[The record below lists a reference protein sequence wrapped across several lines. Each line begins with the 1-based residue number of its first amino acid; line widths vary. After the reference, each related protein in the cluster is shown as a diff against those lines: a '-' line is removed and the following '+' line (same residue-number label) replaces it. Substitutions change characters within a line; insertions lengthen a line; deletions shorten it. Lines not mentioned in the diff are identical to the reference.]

1 MTLSSYSI
9 YKGFKFYNRHFK
21 SQKGLF
27 LFALDYG
34 FSVAQRMGLPYTV
47 YELYTAEGD
56 LAATYCAYED

>member
-1 MTLSSYSI
+1 MTLASYSEFR
-9 YKGFKFYNRHFK
+9 GFNFSVHQFK

-34 FSVAQRMGLPYTV
+34 FSVAQRMGLPYPV